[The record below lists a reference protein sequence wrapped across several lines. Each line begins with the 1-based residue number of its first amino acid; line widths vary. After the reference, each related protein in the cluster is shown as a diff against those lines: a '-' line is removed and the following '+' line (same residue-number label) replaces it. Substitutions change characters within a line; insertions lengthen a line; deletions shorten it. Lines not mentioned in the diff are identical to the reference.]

1 MALGNRE
8 IKEIPVYCDNGIE
21 RSCQWEGTV
30 GMLEAHAAT
39 CEYALLPCPLICGDN
54 IIRKDLDA
62 HLKSHCLNRHYEC
75 GYCGEQGTYAFI
87 TYTHDDTC
95 VKKIVPCPYEC
106 PQGMPRED
114 IAKHV
119 KSECI
124 NTLVACKYKSIGCE
138 AVLRRGDMIKHGQ
151 DDKVH
156 LSKCL
161 DAVMNLHR
169 AAIESQHSSAELLAC
184 VVSMSDKNAQVRDK
198 IQQLDHQLV
207 VQHQEAKKS
216 SDMLVRC
223 GQPVVFKVTKF
234 QRKRQRN
241 KMFTSSPFYTSPT
254 GYHVAVNVLVN
265 GSNDAKGTHVSV
277 CALLKKGKFDD
288 EIAWPFVGKLSFT
301 LLNQLSDTNHHC
313 CVLVLDAERN
323 VSVESRWGVN
333 QFISHSELGHQPARN
348 TQYLKDDTLY
358 FRVSVEASGF
368 KHWLECTPDS

>member
-1 MALGNRE
+1 
-8 IKEIPVYCDNGIE
+8 
-21 RSCQWEGTV
+21 
-30 GMLEAHAAT
+30 MLEAHAAT

-54 IIRKDLDA
+54 IVRKDLDA

-106 PQGMPRED
+106 PQGIPRED
-114 IAKHV
+114 IQKHIE
-119 KSECI
+119 SECI

-138 AVLRRGDMIKHGQ
+138 AVLRRGDMIKHEQ

-169 AAIESQHSSAELLAC
+169 VTIESQHSSAELLAG

-207 VQHQEAKKS
+207 VQHQEAKKAS
-216 SDMLVRC
+216 NMLVRC
-223 GQPVVFKVTKF
+223 GQPMTFKVKKF

-241 KMFTSSPFYTSPT
+241 KIFTSLPFYTSPT
-254 GYHVAVNVLVN
+254 GYHVAVNVFAN
-265 GSNDAKGTHVSV
+265 GSNDTKGTHVSV
-277 CALLKKGKFDD
+277 FAVLKKGKFDD

-333 QFISHSELGHQPARN
+333 QFISHSELGYQPARN

-358 FRVSVEASGF
+358 FRVSVEASGY